1 MAIPFSYSVRNLWTR
16 KLTTVFTAG
25 GMALVTFV
33 FAAVLM
39 LAQGLEQ
46 TLVDTGSPDNA
57 IVLRGSAETEV
68 ASLID
73 RNAAAI
79 IEVRPEIAQN
89 PKGEPVAAKET
100 LVLVTLPKA
109 GSNKPTN
116 VVVRGVGPHS
126 KELRRQVRITAGRSF
141 QPGSREL
148 VAGKN
153 IADTI
158 KGASL
163 GGTLRF
169 AMADWKV
176 VGVMEADKTAFDSE
190 LWADVEQLMAAFR
203 RTAFSAVIL
212 RVPGEKA
219 FREMKNALEKDPRLS
234 VQVKREMEFYR
245 EQSEIMA
252 KFIRIL
258 GVAMTAFFSI
268 GAILGATVT
277 MYSAVANRTREIGT
291 LRALGF
297 QTWNILVAF
306 LAESFFLGL
315 IGGLVGIAAGSLLQ
329 FLTIS
334 TMNWQTFSE
343 LAFSF
348 TLTPAIAAY
357 SIAFALV
364 MGLGGGFFPA
374 WRASRLKIVD
384 ALREG

>member
-1 MAIPFSYSVRNLWTR
+1 MAIPFSYSFRNLWTR
-16 KLTTVFTAG
+16 KLTTMFTAG

-46 TLVDTGSPDNA
+46 TLVDTGSSDNA

-68 ASLID
+68 SSIIE

-79 IEVRPEIAQN
+79 IEVRPEVALN
-89 PKGEPVAAKET
+89 PKGEPFSAKES

-109 GSNKPTN
+109 VSNKPTN
-116 VVVRGVGPHS
+116 VVVRGVGPQS
-126 KELRRQVRITAGRSF
+126 MDLRRQVKLVAGRSF
-141 QPGSREL
+141 RPGSLEVIAGRN
-148 VAGKN
+148 VAER
-153 IADTI
+153 I
-158 KGASL
+158 KGAGL

-169 AMADWKV
+169 ALNEWNV
-176 VGVMEADKTAFDSE
+176 VGMFDAGKTAFDSE
-190 LWADVEQLMAAFR
+190 LWVDSEQLMAAFR
-203 RTAFSAVIL
+203 RTAYSTVIA

-219 FREMKNALEKDPRLS
+219 FQAFKKSLETDPRLS
-234 VQVKREMEFYR
+234 AQVKREIDFYQG
-245 EQSEIMA
+245 QSEVMA

-258 GVAMTAFFSI
+258 GIAMTLFFSI
-268 GAILGATVT
+268 GAILGAMVT

-297 QTWNILVAF
+297 KTWNILLAF

-315 IGGLVGIAAGSLLQ
+315 IGGLVGVGAGSLLQ

-343 LAFSF
+343 LAFGF

-357 SIAFALV
+357 STAFALT
-364 MGLGGGFFPA
+364 MGLTGGFFPA
-374 WRASRLKIVD
+374 WQAARLKIVD

>member
-1 MAIPFSYSVRNLWTR
+1 MAIPFSYSFRNLWTR
-16 KLTTVFTAG
+16 KLTTMFTAG

-46 TLVDTGSPDNA
+46 TLVDTGSSDNA

-68 ASLID
+68 SSIIE

-79 IEVRPEIAQN
+79 IEVRPEVALN
-89 PKGEPVAAKET
+89 PKGEPFSAKES

-109 GSNKPTN
+109 VSNKPTN
-116 VVVRGVGPHS
+116 VVVRGVGPQS
-126 KELRRQVRITAGRSF
+126 MDLRRQVKLVAGRSF
-141 QPGSREL
+141 RPGSLEVIAGRN
-148 VAGKN
+148 VAER
-153 IADTI
+153 I
-158 KGASL
+158 KGAGL

-169 AMADWKV
+169 ALNEWNV
-176 VGVMEADKTAFDSE
+176 VGIFDAGNTAFDSE
-190 LWADVEQLMAAFR
+190 LWVDSEQLMAAFR
-203 RTAFSAVIL
+203 RTAYSTVVV

-219 FREMKNALEKDPRLS
+219 FQDFKKSLETDPRLY
-234 VQVKREMEFYR
+234 VQVKREIDFYQG
-245 EQSEIMA
+245 QSEVMA

-258 GVAMTAFFSI
+258 GIAMTLFFSI
-268 GAILGATVT
+268 GAILGAMVT

-297 QTWNILVAF
+297 KTWNILLAF

-315 IGGLVGIAAGSLLQ
+315 IGGLVGVGAGSLLQ

-343 LAFSF
+343 LAFGF

-357 SIAFALV
+357 STAFALT
-364 MGLGGGFFPA
+364 MGLTGGFFPA
-374 WRASRLKIVD
+374 WQAARLKIVD